1 MSQLER
7 LSRIRHLL
15 EQRRVVSRAVF
26 LAELEISWATLK
38 RDLTFLRDRMNMPV
52 EFDRDA
58 GGYRLGTPTS
68 GPQYGLPGLW
78 FNAQEIVALLTM
90 HRLLEELDSGG
101 LLGPH
106 VAPLTDRLRSMLG
119 AAQASAEEVMQRVR
133 VIAAHNRPVTPRCF
147 EVLGSALV
155 QRQRVDIDYY
165 TRSRD
170 ERGRREISPQ
180 RMVHYRNAW
189 YLEAWCHRSG
199 ALRVF
204 AMDAIE
210 DARLLDVRARHVA
223 PATLDQT
230 LGEGYGIYRGR
241 TRDWAVLHFSADAAR
256 WVRAE
261 VWHPKQQAHELPDGG
276 LELRI
281 PYAATPELEM
291 DILRH
296 GEQVRVVE
304 PAELRLRI
312 AQRLAEAAARYAGA
326 SDDPLAGPDDGAAQP
341 VQPVEAAPD

>member
-147 EVLGSALV
+147 EVPGVAV
-155 QRQRVDIDYY
+155 
-165 TRSRD
+165 
-170 ERGRREISPQ
+170 
-180 RMVHYRNAW
+180 
-189 YLEAWCHRSG
+189 AWCHRSG

-210 DARLLDVRARHVA
+210 DARLLYVRARHVA

-241 TRDWAVLHFSADAAR
+241 PRDWAVLHFSADAAR

-261 VWHPKQQAHELPDGG
+261 IWHPKQQALELPDGG

-304 PAELRLRI
+304 PAELRARI
-312 AQRLAEAAARYAGA
+312 AQRLAEASARYASVA
-326 SDDPLAGPDDGAAQP
+326 DSLVVDPDAGVAPQDR
-341 VQPVEAAPD
+341 PVEAASD

>member
-1 MSQLER
+1 MSQIER
-7 LSRIRHLL
+7 LTRIRHLL
-15 EQRRVVSRAVF
+15 EQRRVVPRQAF
-26 LAELEISWATLK
+26 IDELEISWATLK
-38 RDLTFLRDRMNMPV
+38 RDLVFLRDRMNMPV
-52 EFDRDA
+52 VFDRDA
-58 GGYRLGTPTS
+58 GGYRLGTPDS

-90 HRLLEELDSGG
+90 HRLLEDLDSGG
-101 LLGPH
+101 LLAPH
-106 VAPLTDRLRSMLG
+106 VAPLMDRLRRMLG
-119 AAQASAEEVMQRVR
+119 AAQASAEEVMKRVR

-155 QRQRVDIDYY
+155 QRQRVEIDYY

-199 ALRVF
+199 GVRVF

-210 DARLLDVRARHVA
+210 AARLLSVRARQV
-223 PATLDQT
+223 PIATLDQT
-230 LGEGYGIYRGR
+230 LGEGYGIYRGKPSA
-241 TRDWAVLHFSADAAR
+241 WAVLHFSADAAR

-261 VWHPKQQAHELPDGG
+261 VWHPRQRSHDLPDGG

-296 GEQVRVVE
+296 GEQVSVVG
-304 PAELRLRI
+304 PPELRERI
-312 AQRLAEAAARYAGA
+312 ARRLTAAAGGYRA
-326 SDDPLAGPDDGAAQP
+326 DDGAP
-341 VQPVEAAPD
+341 TSD

>member
-7 LSRIRHLL
+7 LSRIRNLL
-15 EQRRVVSRAVF
+15 EQRRVVSRATF
-26 LAELEISWATLK
+26 IAELEISWATLK
-38 RDLTFLRDRMNMPV
+38 RDMVFLRDRMNMPV
-52 EFDRDA
+52 EFDREA

-155 QRQRVDIDYY
+155 QRQRVDIEYY

-204 AMDAIE
+204 SMDAIE
-210 DARLLDVRARHVA
+210 DARLLDMRARHVA
-223 PATLDQT
+223 PGTLDQA

-241 TRDWAVLHFSADAAR
+241 PRAWAVLHFSADAAR

-261 VWHPKQQAHELPDGG
+261 IWHPKQQAQALADGG

-304 PAELRLRI
+304 PAELRARI
-312 AQRLAEAAARYAGA
+312 ARRLAEAAARYAGTA
-326 SDDPLAGPDDGAAQP
+326 DDPADAAQDGAARP
-341 VQPVEAAPD
+341 RKPLEAAPD